1 MHNNKTSIY
10 NRRARERESSIFPPS
25 GHVYVFSANEYAS
38 MHVPLVLDGVIC
50 VQITRDCID
59 N

>member
-10 NRRARERESSIFPPS
+10 NRREREFYFSAS

-38 MHVPLVLDGVIC
+38 MNAPLVMDGAFC